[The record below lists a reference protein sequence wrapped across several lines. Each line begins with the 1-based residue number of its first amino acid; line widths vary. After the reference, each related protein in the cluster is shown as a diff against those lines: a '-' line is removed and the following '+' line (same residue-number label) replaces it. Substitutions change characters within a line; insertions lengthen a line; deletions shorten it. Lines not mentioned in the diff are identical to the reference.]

1 MVSLYAKKRGRE
13 KTTLVISKGNF
24 YVSMNIAT
32 AAAAATIGVLKG

>member
-1 MVSLYAKKRGRE
+1 LLIGKKKGGERR
-13 KTTLVISKGNF
+13 KTTLIISKGNF